1 MLKYMVKY
9 TQFIRTFLLF
19 RIAKTDDLKDEVYEI
34 DTEVDQVDEVTYF
47 AFTVNIIGIM
57 LNSIFSYWVARLDK
71 QD

>member
-1 MLKYMVKY
+1 MVKY